1 MSQTGM
7 VQTEND
13 ILGWIE
19 TYHRL
24 PQRTWRWDS
33 KLGLPELL
41 EVGPFSQVE
50 FQSFDRALPEVSLKI
65 DVFFCEASMALG
77 SSQPQAEIFRS
88 LLEAFAEGR
97 PWPPGVPI
105 VDRWVKEVVA
115 FIEERLEVKLPTIW
129 TVEKQRWEESEKRK
143 SRKKED
149 SGARKGRKVAEHCVF
164 LMI

>member
-1 MSQTGM
+1 
-7 VQTEND
+7 
-13 ILGWIE
+13 LGWIE

-24 PQRTWRWDS
+24 PQRTWRWGS

-41 EVGPFSQVE
+41 EVGPFSPVE

-65 DVFFCEASMALG
+65 DVFFWAKH
-77 SSQPQAEIFRS
+77 QWPW
-88 LLEAFAEGR
+88 GR
-97 PWPPGVPI
+97 PSRRRKFSDRCWRHSLKVGRGHQGFQLCE
-105 VDRWVKEVVA
+105 RWVKEVGA